1 LPLVDQY
8 EAGKGYYLH
17 LRARALPGLTV
28 AGSVRDRANLSIEYG
43 DPHPSRIELAIA
55 PWKYE
60 ESGTEEVL
68 RLPLRDDPGTHNV
81 EVAGRQGEGMRLR
94 VVGGDPWI
102 RSFVDPTSVR
112 SVDDQEELW
121 VRLSYRSS
129 RAGTGQVFFTDRRR
143 GFREHDSIRLLFEA
157 SEGAAESRQVVVP
170 VVGVG
175 EGEKLGDLRLDPPD
189 GADFEIVAVEL
200 VLRRREFDDYLVR
213 ISSQWR
219 WFSGGVRR
227 LRLTSDAP
235 VLVDSV
241 LLRTGD

>member
-1 LPLVDQY
+1 M
-8 EAGKGYYLH
+8 
-17 LRARALPGLTV
+17 
-28 AGSVRDRANLSIEYG
+28 
-43 DPHPSRIELAIA
+43 
-55 PWKYE
+55 
-60 ESGTEEVL
+60 
-68 RLPLRDDPGTHNV
+68 PLRDDPGTHNV
-81 EVAGRQGEGMRLR
+81 EVAERQGDGMRLR

-112 SVDDQEELW
+112 SVDAQEELW
-121 VRLSYRSS
+121 IRLSYRTS
-129 RAGTGQVFFTDRRR
+129 RAGTGQVFFSDRRL

-175 EGEKLGDLRLDPPD
+175 EGEKLGDVRLDPPD
-189 GADFEIVAVEL
+189 GSDFEILAVEL
-200 VLRRREFDDYLVR
+200 VLLRREFDDYLVR

-227 LRLTSDAP
+227 LRLTADAL

-241 LLRTGD
+241 VLRTGD